1 MVTIGV
7 DAHKSLHAATV
18 LDERGQ
24 VLGHRQEASSAEGW
38 TALLRWA
45 VDLGGDEGRQWGIE
59 GAGYYGR
66 GLAQM
71 LLAAG
76 EAVYDIN
83 PRWTAASRRRSR
95 HPGKSDRFDAL
106 AVARYLREEAG
117 SLPRLAA
124 EDATT
129 VLDVL
134 VAERESLLTETTR
147 LRNQLHAL
155 LLQLDPRYRDQLPEL
170 SGAAALAALQAY
182 QASIAGEVAQQRA
195 ASVRR
200 LALRLQLATE
210 QVDELTGQIE
220 ARAEAGFSPLTE
232 LPGVGKLTAGML
244 AGILGRLD
252 PQVGEARLAMYAGVA
267 PLEASSAGK
276 VRHRLNRSGNR
287 SLNSLVHRIVV
298 TQSRCHAPARAY
310 LARRQAEGKTR
321 REAIRALKRFIVRAI
336 WRLWQRCLAARAS
349 GPAGVSAA

>member
-18 LDERGQ
+18 VDERGQ
-24 VLGHRQEASSAEGW
+24 VLGHRQEANSAQGW
-38 TALLRWA
+38 ATLLRWA
-45 VDLGGDEGRQWGIE
+45 EELSGGEARQWGIE
-59 GAGYYGR
+59 GAGFYGH

-76 EAVYDIN
+76 EHVFDIN
-83 PRWTAASRRRSR
+83 PRWTADSRRRSR

-106 AVARYLREEAG
+106 AVARYLREEAAT
-117 SLPRLAA
+117 LPRLMV

-155 LLQLDPRYRDQLPEL
+155 LLQLDPRYREQLPEL
-170 SGAAALAALQAY
+170 SGPAALAALQAY
-182 QASIAGEVAQQRA
+182 QASTPGEVARERA

-210 QVDELTGQIE
+210 QVAELTAQIE
-220 ARAEAGFSPLTE
+220 ARAQAGFSPLTE
-232 LPGVGKLTAGML
+232 LSGVGKLTAGML

-252 PQVGEARLAMYAGVA
+252 PHASEARLAMYAGVA
-267 PLEASSAGK
+267 PLEASSAGQ

-287 SLNSLVHRIVV
+287 QLNSLIHRIVV
-298 TQSRCHAPARAY
+298 TQARCYAPARAY
-310 LARRQAEGKTR
+310 LARRQEEGKTR
-321 REAIRALKRFIVRAI
+321 REAIRALKRFIVRAV
-336 WRLWQRCLAARAS
+336 WKLWQRCRA
-349 GPAGVSAA
+349 AGVSQPTVVPTT